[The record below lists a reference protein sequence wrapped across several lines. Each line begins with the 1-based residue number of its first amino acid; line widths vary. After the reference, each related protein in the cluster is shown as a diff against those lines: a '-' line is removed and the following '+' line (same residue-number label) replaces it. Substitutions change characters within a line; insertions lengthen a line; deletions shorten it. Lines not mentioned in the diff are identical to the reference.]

1 MKIKYYFSI
10 AMAALVMTNC
20 SQEEELQDIQQR
32 GDVHT
37 LTATIE
43 GSSRSAVTD
52 GGVFS
57 WTSDDAISV
66 WDGDSYEKYTY
77 VSGNNFNG
85 SANQISGYAIYPNGS
100 HPNYSGSGLPQ
111 VNLSST
117 YTYGSTNAIMLAKV
131 QGSSYNLS
139 FSHLGGLMRFTI
151 KNIPSNATSFTFTAN
166 SGITGDFQVETQNDG
181 TNVIKATTSNNN
193 QSVTIS
199 FSNSQLSNGTGT
211 FYVPLPVGT
220 YTGFTITVDNCSYT
234 SQATN
239 TIKRRTLLLM
249 PTFTCNGTQLTK
261 GDNAFKLENT
271 VQDMNVSGDE
281 TLVIETPNSNDAN
294 AQLNLNYAP
303 TDNATLNISDGQTGD
318 SQDSKAKVVVDVKNN
333 NTVAELN
340 IDAPTLTVELASG
353 TYETIT
359 AKTAKQTLIIKSGVT
374 VENLKVIGGKVEI
387 EKGANVKKQTELRV
401 LTFEDGTEG
410 FEPYECEFYYA
421 MNYTDEYKTIEKWS
435 DYIPRDGQY
444 GNGHGAYE
452 WYDEG
457 NTELAFVKPEI
468 ESWWGIS
475 GHAGISDYVG
485 TDEDIE
491 QYHDNDNMLFMI
503 DLQAYNV
510 TGGANGSKNFCSQ
523 YGYLDPEEYAT
534 QYSPSGV
541 LPGIQFMDEEPRVI
555 DHMYVTNTTY
565 AYGII
570 TRGEC
575 DFGGSYEYTDE
586 STFKIIA
593 YGYDSFE
600 DTEPTTTEFYLLNTG
615 KRIVT
620 DWTKWDLS
628 VLGKVVRVEF
638 NLVACYEGYGR
649 YGLVIPAYFAYDD
662 VAVQFEK

>member
-1 MKIKYYFSI
+1 MKKLFIALTVVALATSCDNMDEVTLSSEYVVKGYHETDEDSRTAFGTPNTKTIPFLWSSGDYIWLGETKSDAITSDCQIAHFTFSNGSPAVVGTGHVFYNLTGQSDEANVLATQTADGNLGNDGDFGYATLDKYGSFCLKHKTSYIWFNTTTEDADMPKLTSIKLDADGVNI
-10 AMAALVMTNC
+10 AGKQTYEFNNDEWSSNVT
-20 SQEEELQDIQQR
+20 
-32 GDVHT
+32 
-37 LTATIE
+37 E
-43 GSSRSAVTD
+43 GSSTITLNFESGHTLEASNT
-52 GGVFS
+52 GVMAAMVCLPA
-57 WTSDDAISV
+57 AIS
-66 WDGDSYEKYTY
+66 GK
-77 VSGNNFNG
+77 
-85 SANQISGYAIYPNGS
+85 
-100 HPNYSGSGLPQ
+100 
-111 VNLSST
+111 
-117 YTYGSTNAIMLAKV
+117 
-131 QGSSYNLS
+131 
-139 FSHLGGLMRFTI
+139 
-151 KNIPSNATSFTFTAN
+151 
-166 SGITGDFQVETQNDG
+166 
-181 TNVIKATTSNNN
+181 
-193 QSVTIS
+193 
-199 FSNSQLSNGTGT
+199 
-211 FYVPLPVGT
+211 
-220 YTGFTITVDNCSYT
+220 
-234 SQATN
+234 
-239 TIKRRTLLLM
+239 
-249 PTFTCNGTQLTK
+249 
-261 GDNAFKLENT
+261 
-271 VQDMNVSGDE
+271 
-281 TLVIETPNSNDAN
+281 
-294 AQLNLNYAP
+294 
-303 TDNATLNISDGQTGD
+303 
-318 SQDSKAKVVVDVKNN
+318 
-333 NTVAELN
+333 
-340 IDAPTLTVELASG
+340 TLTVTYTFEDGSTFVETKNPTKDLAVG
-353 TYETIT
+353 ATTRITTKIAKNQLVKET
-359 AKTAKQTLIIKSGVT
+359 SY
-374 VENLKVIGGKVEI
+374 
-387 EKGANVKKQTELRV
+387 ELRV

-410 FEPYECEFYYA
+410 FEPYECEFFYA
-421 MNYTDEYKTIEKWS
+421 MNYTEEYKQIEKWS

-638 NLVACYEGYGR
+638 NLVACYEGYGK

-662 VAVQFEK
+662 VAVRFEK

>member
-1 MKIKYYFSI
+1 MKKLLF
-10 AMAALVMTNC
+10 A
-20 SQEEELQDIQQR
+20 
-32 GDVHT
+32 
-37 LTATIE
+37 LTAVALMTACAENDEINSSVDYVVTGYNETELDTRTAFDTPKASTIPFLWTSGDYIWLGSTKSDAITSDCQIAQFTFSNDQPAIVGTGHVFYNMTSSSNNAYVLANQTADGNLGNDGDFGYATLDAFGSFCLKHKTSYLWFNTTTNDQDMPKLTSITLDADDVNIAGKQTYNFQNDTWAEGVTE
-43 GSSRSAVTD
+43 GSSIITLTFDEGYTLQSSNS
-52 GGVFS
+52 GVMAAMVCLPA
-57 WTSDDAISV
+57 AISGKTLTITYTFD
-66 WDGDSYEKYTY
+66 DG
-77 VSGNNFNG
+77 
-85 SANQISGYAIYPNGS
+85 
-100 HPNYSGSGLPQ
+100 
-111 VNLSST
+111 ST
-117 YTYGSTNAIMLAKV
+117 YSETKSPSKNLETGATMRVST
-131 QGSSYNLS
+131 
-139 FSHLGGLMRFTI
+139 T
-151 KNIPSNATSFTFTAN
+151 
-166 SGITGDFQVETQNDG
+166 
-181 TNVIKATTSNNN
+181 
-193 QSVTIS
+193 
-199 FSNSQLSNGTGT
+199 
-211 FYVPLPVGT
+211 
-220 YTGFTITVDNCSYT
+220 
-234 SQATN
+234 
-239 TIKRRTLLLM
+239 
-249 PTFTCNGTQLTK
+249 
-261 GDNAFKLENT
+261 
-271 VQDMNVSGDE
+271 
-281 TLVIETPNSNDAN
+281 
-294 AQLNLNYAP
+294 
-303 TDNATLNISDGQTGD
+303 
-318 SQDSKAKVVVDVKNN
+318 
-333 NTVAELN
+333 
-340 IDAPTLTVELASG
+340 
-353 TYETIT
+353 
-359 AKTAKQTLIIKSGVT
+359 
-374 VENLKVIGGKVEI
+374 I
-387 EKGANVKKQTELRV
+387 EKSKLVKEPSYELRV

-410 FEPYECEFYYA
+410 FEPYECEFFYA
-421 MNYTDEYKTIEKWS
+421 MNYTEEYKTIEKWS

-570 TRGEC
+570 IRGEC

-638 NLVACYEGYGR
+638 NLVACYEGYGS

-662 VAVQFEK
+662 VAVRFEK